1 MAKLKLVA
9 EPTFRAKVGIP
20 VAGGPPV
27 DVLMTFK
34 HRTRKQWDEW
44 IAAAKASAAV
54 EAVTSVTPDD
64 EVKSFMD
71 VVVGWD
77 LEDEFNAENVALL
90 LQNYYGAGHAAV
102 RVYSAELWNNSVK
115 N

>member
-9 EPTFRAKVGIP
+9 EPTFIAKVGIP

-44 IAAAKASAAV
+44 IAAAKASAAD
-54 EAVTSVTPDD
+54 EAVVLDD

-77 LEDEFNAENVALL
+77 LEEAFNAENVALL

-102 RVYSAELWNNSVK
+102 RVYSAELWNNNIK